1 MKSKHTAAWVG
12 FTAAAAIA
20 VSGCGT
26 DGARTAAKAVD
37 HADRIMAVLS
47 RATDRTEQLGSA
59 EVKVSTDLGT
69 GTPIAMDGTYSWGDG
84 LAFDAEM
91 DTRAA
96 QMQQLQD
103 SPTTRVLFV
112 DGAYYY
118 DVDPQPAGPLEGK
131 EWMKIDSS
139 AIFGDKGS
147 RAFSGSSSGGGNPA
161 DSMRALK
168 YANDVDDLGKE
179 TVDGQRTTHYRA
191 VVDKAHMGKFKDAY
205 DGDNAMS
212 AVTGGA
218 DSMTMDIWVGG
229 NDLPV
234 RLQQRIGAVKVTMD
248 FQKFGATA
256 PVKAPPAAQTGDL
269 TDEIK
274 KSREQSPQ
282 QQG

>member
-1 MKSKHTAAWVG
+1 MKLKHTAAWVG
-12 FTAAAAIA
+12 ITAAATLA
-20 VSGCGT
+20 VSACGA
-26 DGARTAAKAVD
+26 DGAKTAAKAVD
-37 HADRIMAVLS
+37 SADKIMAVLS

-59 EVKVSTDLGT
+59 QVKVSTDLGT

-91 DTRAA
+91 DTAAA

-103 SPTTRVLFV
+103 SPKTRVLFV

-118 DVDPQPAGPLEGK
+118 DIDPQASGPLAGK

-139 AIFGDKGS
+139 AVFGDKGS
-147 RAFSGSSSGGGNPA
+147 QAFSGSSGSGNPA
-161 DSMRALK
+161 AAMRGLK
-168 YANDVDDLGKE
+168 YASNVKDLGKE
-179 TVDGQRTTHYRA
+179 SVDGQSTTHYRA

-205 DGDNAMS
+205 GGDNLMGS
-212 AVTGGA
+212 VTGGA
-218 DSMTMDIWVGG
+218 DSMTMDIWVGSK
-229 NDLPV
+229 DLPV
-234 RLQQRIGAVKVTMD
+234 RLKQAIGTVKVTMD

-269 TDEIK
+269 TEQVK
-274 KSREQSPQ
+274 KAQE

>member
-1 MKSKHTAAWVG
+1 MKLKHTAAWVG
-12 FTAAAAIA
+12 ITVAATLT
-20 VSGCGT
+20 VSACGA
-26 DGARTAAKAVD
+26 DGAKTAAKAVD
-37 HADRIMAVLS
+37 NADKIMAVLS

-59 EVKVSTDLGT
+59 QVKVSTDLGT

-91 DTRAA
+91 DTAAA
-96 QMQQLQD
+96 QMQRLQD
-103 SPTTRVLFV
+103 SPKTRVLFV

-118 DVDPQPAGPLEGK
+118 DIDPQPSGPLAGK

-147 RAFSGSSSGGGNPA
+147 QAFSGSSGGGNPA
-161 DSMRALK
+161 AAMRGLK
-168 YANDVDDLGKE
+168 YASNVKELGRE
-179 TVDGQRTTHYRA
+179 TVDGQGTTHYRA

-205 DGDNAMS
+205 GGDNLMGS
-212 AVTGGA
+212 VTGGT
-218 DSMTMDIWVGG
+218 DSMTMDIWVGSK
-229 NDLPV
+229 DLPV
-234 RLQQRIGAVKVTMD
+234 RLKQAIGAVEVTMD

-269 TDEIK
+269 TEQIK
-274 KSREQSPQ
+274 KAQE